1 MIKNTLFEEAEKL
14 GLPKR
19 VHIPFENQNSYFVQL
34 IRKFE
39 NRFIHILQVT
49 HSTMYTPISLYNEE
63 AVSNVSKLLTAD
75 SSWSLHLIETK
86 QFTDMLREFRL
97 VHLQPVD
104 FHIDKN
110 GKVFLVCS
118 YDSKGLDKYIPYTV
132 KTLHA
137 SSDELFNKLINTPVE
152 KLTEKDLRG
161 LWWFTSFAYIVSCFG
176 DF

>member
-1 MIKNTLFEEAEKL
+1 MIKNTLSEGAEKL

-39 NRFIHILQVT
+39 NVFTRMLQET
-49 HSTMYTPISLYNEE
+49 HSTMYTPVSLYNEE
-63 AVSNVSKLLTAD
+63 AVSKVSNLLTAD
-75 SSWSLHLIETK
+75 SSWNLHLVETK
-86 QFTDMLREFRL
+86 RFTDMLREFRL

-118 YDSKGLDKYIPYTV
+118 YDSKGLDKYIPTSV
-132 KTLHA
+132 KSL
-137 SSDELFNKLINTPVE
+137 SSNSNELFNKLVNTPIE
-152 KLTEKDLRG
+152 QLTEKDLSG
-161 LWWFTSFAYIVSCFG
+161 LWWFTPFAYIVAPFG
-176 DF
+176 NF